1 MTDGFAAP
9 PEHSPGLTEV
19 EAGIQKR
26 YQLLAPC
33 LDERSRRLL
42 VAGEAHSLGRG
53 GAAIVGRATGIA
65 QAVIRRGIEELISG
79 KVPSASIRLAGGG
92 RKKQE
97 LKDPGLAEAL
107 DRLIEPTSRGDPES
121 ALRWTCKST
130 RALSAELSRSGFRV
144 SHVVVARMLHERGY
158 SLQADRKVDEGGEH
172 PDRDAQFQ
180 HINALVANFQA
191 SNVPVVSVDAK
202 KKELVE
208 NYKNHGR
215 EWYPAGKAPAVKVY
229 DFIGEKGK
237 VTPYGVY
244 DISRN
249 EAWVSVG
256 VDHDTAEFAVQGIRG
271 WWRTMGQTAYPG
283 AHRLLVMA
291 DGGGSNGSR
300 NRLWKAELQRFSDE
314 TGIEITVCH
323 FPPGTSKWNKIE
335 HRLFSAIS
343 QNWRGRPLTSHEVI
357 VSLIAAT
364 TTATG
369 LKVNAEPEPVNEN
382 ETEGQESLANNSG
395 SEVDERCG
403 DVVAAGYLSASS
415 DRRRRPWMA
424 PAWRWCRPAY
434 VIRTRTAELI
444 RPGRQN

>member
-1 MTDGFAAP
+1 MSVDAGVLGGMTDGFAAP

-19 EAGIQKR
+19 EA
-26 YQLLAPC
+26 
-33 LDERSRRLL
+33 
-42 VAGEAHSLGRG
+42 
-53 GAAIVGRATGIA
+53 
-65 QAVIRRGIEELISG
+65 
-79 KVPSASIRLAGGG
+79 
-92 RKKQE
+92 
-97 LKDPGLAEAL
+97 
-107 DRLIEPTSRGDPES
+107 
-121 ALRWTCKST
+121 
-130 RALSAELSRSGFRV
+130 
-144 SHVVVARMLHERGY
+144 RMLHERGY
-158 SLQADRKVDEGGEH
+158 SLQAERKVDEGGEH

-202 KKELVE
+202 KKELVG

-369 LKVNAEPEPVNEN
+369 LKVNAELDASTYPLGRKVTDAEF
-382 ETEGQESLANNSG
+382 ESLRLTRNPFHGEWN
-395 SEVDERCG
+395 
-403 DVVAAGYLSASS
+403 
-415 DRRRRPWMA
+415 
-424 PAWRWCRPAY
+424 Y
-434 VIRTRTAELI
+434 VIA
-444 RPGRQN
+444 PVSVGK

>member
-1 MTDGFAAP
+1 VSLPVGVLGAMTDGFSARP
-9 PEHSPGLTEV
+9 DHSPGLTEV
-19 EAGIQKR
+19 EAGIRKR
-26 YQLLAPC
+26 YQLLTPC

-42 VAGEAHSLGRG
+42 VAGEARALGRG

-79 KVPSASIRLAGGG
+79 KVLPDEAIRIAGGG

-97 LKDPGLAEAL
+97 VKDPDLAEAL

-130 RALSAELSRSGFRV
+130 RVLASELRKSGFQV

-158 SLQADRKVDEGGEH
+158 SLQADRKVVEGDEH
-172 PDRDAQFQ
+172 PDRDGQFQ
-180 HINALVANFQA
+180 HINGLVASFQESSA
-191 SNVPVVSVDAK
+191 PVISVDAK
-202 KKELVE
+202 KKELVG
-208 NYKNHGR
+208 NYKNQGR
-215 EWYPAGKAPAVKVY
+215 EWYPEGKAPAVKVY
-229 DFIGEKGK
+229 DFIGDGGK

-249 EAWVSVG
+249 EAWVNVG

-271 WWRTMGQTAYPG
+271 WWRTMGQSAYPG
-283 AHRLLVMA
+283 ARRLLVMA

-300 NRLWKAELQRFSDE
+300 NRLWKAELQRLSDE

-369 LKVNAEPEPVNEN
+369 LKVTADLDASTYPLGRKVSDAEF
-382 ETEGQESLANNSG
+382 
-395 SEVDERCG
+395 ERLRLTRDPFHG
-403 DVVAAGYLSASS
+403 EWNYVI
-415 DRRRRPWMA
+415 A
-424 PAWRWCRPAY
+424 PAS
-434 VIRTRTAELI
+434 V
-444 RPGRQN
+444 GK